1 MTAVVLIPAYEPN
14 RALVELVGE
23 IIGATAGHP
32 KVAVVVVVDDGS
44 GPDYAQIFETVRMLG
59 ADVIGHA
66 DNRGKGYAL
75 KQGFTFVETH
85 YPGRDVVCA
94 DCDGQHRVA
103 DILHVADELG
113 ARPQSIVLGSRLF
126 AGDIPTRSRV
136 GNIITRVVFHH
147 LTGLRLQDTQTG
159 LRGCSAA
166 MLPWLRGI
174 RGDHFQFEIEVLLAA
189 KRAGITLHEVPIE
202 TVYLEGNRSSH
213 FRPVRDS
220 ISIYVPF
227 LKFSMSSLAAFA
239 LDATLFFVLIALTG
253 HLAVSIVGARVV
265 SASANFVANR
275 RLVLQQHRQPLRT
288 SAIRYAALAV
298 LLLGTNYALMRFLL
312 GPVSL
317 PLVLAKVLTEAGLFV
332 ASYKVQRHLVF
343 DATG

>member
-14 RALVELVGE
+14 HALVELVDE
-23 IIGATAGHP
+23 IIGATANHP
-32 KVAVVVVVDDGS
+32 KVAVVVVDDGS
-44 GPDYAQIFETVRMLG
+44 GPQFAQIFENVRMLG

-85 YPGRDVVCA
+85 YPGCGVVCA
-94 DCDGQHRVA
+94 DCDGQHRIA
-103 DILHVADELG
+103 DILHVAVELD
-113 ARPQSIVLGSRLF
+113 ANPQSIVLGSRLF
-126 AGDIPTRSRV
+126 AGDVPTRSRV
-136 GNIITRVVFHH
+136 GNDIARVVFHH

-159 LRGCSAA
+159 LRGYSAA

-220 ISIYVPF
+220 ISVCVPF

-253 HLAVSIVGARVV
+253 HLAVAVVGARVV
-265 SASANFVANR
+265 SASANVVVNR
-275 RLVLQQHRQPLRT
+275 RLVLQHHRHGRRT
-288 SAIRYAALAV
+288 SAIRYAALAG
-298 LLLGTNYALMRFLL
+298 LLLCANYALMRFLF
-312 GPVSL
+312 GPLSL
-317 PLVLAKVLTEAGLFV
+317 PLVVAKIITEAGLFV
-332 ASYKVQRHLVF
+332 ASCKVQRRLVF